1 MDPNVV
7 VGIGLTVIDE
17 VISMIKHIKEQG
29 GMTTDQIAAAA
40 DAQDLQNTAD
50 IKALLAL

>member
-1 MDPNVV
+1 MDPNVI

-17 VISMIKHIKEQG
+17 VIAMIKHIKGQG
-29 GMTTDQIAAAA
+29 ALTTEQIAAIA
-40 DAQDLQNTAD
+40 DAQDLQNKAD